1 MGLFEKLFPRQT
13 VRRQVEEY
21 FKTLTAYR
29 PAFTSWHG
37 AIYESELVRAAI
49 DTRARHISKMEV
61 TFTGAAKPYLQRQL
75 RIAPNEW
82 QTWSQFLYRLSTI
95 LDNQN
100 SAFLVPVFGQYGE
113 VTGVFPVLPSK
124 CEIVQ
129 TADGVPYL
137 RYTFV
142 TGEKASIERELCG
155 LMTKFQYKDDFFG
168 ESNSALAPTMDLIHT
183 QDQGIK
189 EAIKNGATF
198 RFMAKLNNFSKPE
211 DLAKERKRFSR
222 ENFEAEDGGGLLL
235 FPNTYT
241 DVKQITSQSFAV
253 DTEQLKLIE
262 KNVYD
267 YFGVNEDIIQNKAHG
282 DEFMAFYEGAIEPFA
297 IQLSEVLT
305 FMLFTSR
312 EIAFTSGVFF
322 TSNRIQY
329 MNNSDKL
336 AVSRDL
342 ADRGVLSINE
352 VREIWQLP
360 PIDGGDRHILRGE
373 YYDASTGTKVEEIGD
388 SKDEE

>member
-13 VRRQVEEY
+13 ARRQVEEY

-29 PAFTSWHG
+29 PVFTSWHG

-49 DTRARHISKMEV
+49 DTRARHISKMSV
-61 TFTGAAKPYLQRQL
+61 VFTGAAKPYLQSKL
-75 RIAPNEW
+75 KIAPNEW

-100 SAFLVPVFGQYGE
+100 SAFIVPVFGQYGE
-113 VTGVFPVLPSK
+113 VTGMFPVLPSK
-124 CEIVQ
+124 CEIVE

-137 RYTFV
+137 RYTFI

-235 FPNTYT
+235 FPNTYA
-241 DVKQITSQSFAV
+241 DIQQIKSTPFTV
-253 DTEQLKLIE
+253 DADQMNAIKE
-262 KNVYD
+262 NVFN
-267 YFGVNEDIIQNKAHG
+267 YFGVNEEVLQNKAT
-282 DEFMAFYEGAIEPFA
+282 DEQLDSFFDGAIEPFS
-297 IQLSEVLT
+297 IQLSQVLEK
-305 FMLFTSR
+305 MLFTNR
-312 EIAFTSGVFF
+312 EISVGNHVYVAA
-322 TSNRIQY
+322 NRLQY
-329 MNNSDKL
+329 MSTTHKINMAQQL
-336 AVSRDL
+336 G
-342 ADRGVLSINE
+342 DRGMITINE
-352 VREIWQLP
+352 VRELFNYP
-360 PIDGGDRHILRGE
+360 PLLEGGDKAPIRGE
-373 YYDASTGTKVEEIGD
+373 YYFAGEEKTDGND
-388 SKDEE
+388 GQN

>member
-13 VRRQVEEY
+13 ARRQVEEY

-29 PAFTSWHG
+29 PVFTSWHG

-49 DTRARHISKMEV
+49 DTRARHISKMSV
-61 TFTGAAKPYLQRQL
+61 AFTGAAKPYLQSKL
-75 RIAPNEW
+75 KIAPNEW

-100 SAFLVPVFGQYGE
+100 SAFIVPVFGQYGE
-113 VTGVFPVLPSK
+113 VTGMFPVLPSK
-124 CEIVQ
+124 CEIVE

-137 RYTFV
+137 RYTFI

-168 ESNSALAPTMDLIHT
+168 ESNSALTPTMDLIHT

-235 FPNTYT
+235 FPNTYA
-241 DVKQITSQSFAV
+241 DIQQIKSTPFTV
-253 DTEQLKLIE
+253 DADQMNAIKE
-262 KNVYD
+262 NVFN
-267 YFGVNEDIIQNKAHG
+267 YFGVNEAVLQNKAT
-282 DEFMAFYEGAIEPFA
+282 DEQLDSFFDGSIEPFS
-297 IQLSEVLT
+297 IQLSQVLEN
-305 FMLFTSR
+305 MLFTNR
-312 EIAFTSGVFF
+312 EISVGNHVYVAA
-322 TSNRIQY
+322 NRLQY
-329 MNNSDKL
+329 MSTTHKINMAQQL
-336 AVSRDL
+336 G
-342 ADRGVLSINE
+342 DRGMITINE
-352 VREIWQLP
+352 VRELFNYPPLP
-360 PIDGGDRHILRGE
+360 EGGDKAPIRGE
-373 YYDASTGTKVEEIGD
+373 YYFAGEEKTDGND
-388 SKDEE
+388 GQN

>member
-13 VRRQVEEY
+13 ARRQVEEY

-29 PAFTSWHG
+29 PVFTSWHG

-49 DTRARHISKMEV
+49 DTRARHISKMSV
-61 TFTGAAKPYLQRQL
+61 VFTGAAKPYLQSKL
-75 RIAPNEW
+75 KIAPNEW

-100 SAFLVPVFGQYGE
+100 SAFIVPVFGQYGE
-113 VTGVFPVLPSK
+113 VTGMFPVLPSK
-124 CEIVQ
+124 CEIVE

-137 RYTFV
+137 RYTFI

-235 FPNTYT
+235 FPNTYA
-241 DVKQITSQSFAV
+241 DIQQIKSTPFTV
-253 DTEQLKLIE
+253 DADQMKAIKE
-262 KNVYD
+262 NVFN
-267 YFGVNEDIIQNKAHG
+267 YFGVNEAVLQNKAT
-282 DEFMAFYEGAIEPFA
+282 DEQLDSFFDGAIEPFS
-297 IQLSEVLT
+297 IQLSQVLEK
-305 FMLFTSR
+305 MLFTNR
-312 EIAFTSGVFF
+312 EISVGNHVYVAA
-322 TSNRIQY
+322 NRLQY
-329 MNNSDKL
+329 MSTTHKINMAQQL
-336 AVSRDL
+336 G
-342 ADRGVLSINE
+342 DRGMITINE
-352 VREIWQLP
+352 VRELFNYP
-360 PIDGGDRHILRGE
+360 PLLEGGDKAPIRGE
-373 YYDASTGTKVEEIGD
+373 YYFAGEEKTDGND
-388 SKDEE
+388 GQN

>member
-13 VRRQVEEY
+13 SRRQVEEY

-49 DTRARHISKMEV
+49 DTRARHISKMNV
-61 TFTGAAKPYLQRQL
+61 AFTGAAKPYLQSKL
-75 RIAPNEW
+75 KIAPNEW
-82 QTWSQFLYRLSTI
+82 QTWSQMLYRLSTI
-95 LDNQN
+95 LDCQN

-129 TADGVPYL
+129 TADGVPFL

-189 EAIKNGATF
+189 EGIKNSATF

-235 FPNTYT
+235 FPNTYSEIQ
-241 DVKQITSQSFAV
+241 QIQSKPFTIDA
-253 DTEQLKLIE
+253 DQMKAIE
-262 KNVYD
+262 GNVFN
-267 YFGVNEDIIQNKAHG
+267 YFGVNEAVLQNKAT
-282 DEFMAFYEGAIEPFA
+282 DEQLDSFFDGALEPFS
-297 IQLSEVLT
+297 IQLSQVLEK
-305 FMLFTSR
+305 MLFTNR
-312 EIAFTSGVFF
+312 EIAIGNHVYIA
-322 TSNRIQY
+322 SNRLQY
-329 MNNSDKL
+329 MSTSHKIEMAQQL
-336 AVSRDL
+336 G
-342 ADRGVLSINE
+342 DRGMITINE
-352 VREIWQLP
+352 ARELFNYPPLP
-360 PIDGGDRHILRGE
+360 EDGDRAPIRGE
-373 YYDASTGTKVEEIGD
+373 YYFAGEEKNDGNNGQD
-388 SKDEE
+388 

>member
-13 VRRQVEEY
+13 ARRQVEEY

-29 PAFTSWHG
+29 PVFTSWHG

-49 DTRARHISKMEV
+49 DTRARHISKMSV
-61 TFTGAAKPYLQRQL
+61 VFTGAAKPYLQSKL
-75 RIAPNEW
+75 KIAPNEW
-82 QTWSQFLYRLSTI
+82 QTWSQLLYRLSTI

-100 SAFLVPVFGQYGE
+100 SAFIVPVFGQYGE
-113 VTGVFPVLPSK
+113 VTGMFPVLPSK
-124 CEIVQ
+124 CEIVE

-137 RYTFV
+137 RYTFI

-235 FPNTYT
+235 FPNTYA
-241 DVKQITSQSFAV
+241 DIQQIKSTPFTV
-253 DTEQLKLIE
+253 DADQMNAIKE
-262 KNVYD
+262 NVFN
-267 YFGVNEDIIQNKAHG
+267 YFGVNEAVLQNKAT
-282 DEFMAFYEGAIEPFA
+282 DEQLDSFFDGAIEPFS
-297 IQLSEVLT
+297 IQLSQVLEK
-305 FMLFTSR
+305 MLFTNR
-312 EIAFTSGVFF
+312 EISVGNHVYVAA
-322 TSNRIQY
+322 NRLQY
-329 MNNSDKL
+329 MSTTHKINMAQQL
-336 AVSRDL
+336 G
-342 ADRGVLSINE
+342 DRGMITINE
-352 VREIWQLP
+352 VRELFNYP
-360 PIDGGDRHILRGE
+360 PLLEGGDKAPIRGE
-373 YYDASTGTKVEEIGD
+373 YYFAGEEKTDGND
-388 SKDEE
+388 GQN

>member
-13 VRRQVEEY
+13 ARRQVEEY

-29 PAFTSWHG
+29 PVFTSWHG

-49 DTRARHISKMEV
+49 DTRARHISKMSV
-61 TFTGAAKPYLQRQL
+61 VFTGAAKPYLQSKL
-75 RIAPNEW
+75 KIAPNEW

-100 SAFLVPVFGQYGE
+100 SAFIVPVFGQYGE
-113 VTGVFPVLPSK
+113 VTGMFPVLPSK
-124 CEIVQ
+124 CEIVE

-137 RYTFV
+137 RYTFI

-235 FPNTYT
+235 FPNTYA
-241 DVKQITSQSFAV
+241 DIQQIKSTPFTV
-253 DTEQLKLIE
+253 DADQMNAIKE
-262 KNVYD
+262 NVFN
-267 YFGVNEDIIQNKAHG
+267 YFGVNEAVLQNKAT
-282 DEFMAFYEGAIEPFA
+282 DDQLDSFFDGAIEPFS
-297 IQLSEVLT
+297 IQLSQVLEK
-305 FMLFTSR
+305 MLFTNR
-312 EIAFTSGVFF
+312 EISVGNHVYVAA
-322 TSNRIQY
+322 NRLQY
-329 MNNSDKL
+329 MSTTHKINMAQQL
-336 AVSRDL
+336 G
-342 ADRGVLSINE
+342 DRGMITINE
-352 VREIWQLP
+352 VRELFNYPPLP
-360 PIDGGDRHILRGE
+360 EGGDKAPIRGE
-373 YYDASTGTKVEEIGD
+373 YYFAGEEKTDGND
-388 SKDEE
+388 GQN

>member
-13 VRRQVEEY
+13 ARRQVEEY

-142 TGEKASIERELCG
+142 TGEKASIERELCA
-155 LMTKFQYKDDFFG
+155 LLTKFQYKDDFFG
-168 ESNSALAPTMDLIHT
+168 ESNSALRPTMELIHT

-189 EAIKNGATF
+189 EGIKNSATF

-211 DLAKERKRFSR
+211 DLARERKRFSR

-235 FPNTYT
+235 FPYTYA
-241 DVKQITSQSFAV
+241 DIQQIQSKPFTV
-253 DTEQLKLIE
+253 DADQMKAIE
-262 KNVYD
+262 ANVFN
-267 YFGVNEDIIQNKAHG
+267 YFGVNEAVLQNKAT
-282 DEFMAFYEGAIEPFA
+282 DEELDSFFNGALEPFS
-297 IQLSEVLT
+297 IQLSQVLEKM
-305 FMLFTSR
+305 FFTNR
-312 EIAFTSGVFF
+312 EIAVGNRVYVS
-322 TSNRIQY
+322 SNRLQY
-329 MNNSDKL
+329 MSVTHKISL
-336 AVSRDL
+336 AQQL
-342 ADRGVLSINE
+342 GDRGMITINE
-352 VREIWQLP
+352 IRELFNYPPLP
-360 PIDGGDRHILRGE
+360 EGDRAPIRGE
-373 YYDASTGTKVEEIGD
+373 YYFAGEE
-388 SKDEE
+388 KDNGNDGQN

>member
-1 MGLFEKLFPRQT
+1 MGLFERLFPRQT
-13 VRRQVEEY
+13 ARRQVEEY

-29 PAFTSWHG
+29 PVFTSWHG

-49 DTRARHISKMEV
+49 DTRARHISKMSV
-61 TFTGAAKPYLQRQL
+61 VFTGAAKPYLQSKL
-75 RIAPNEW
+75 KIAPNEW

-100 SAFLVPVFGQYGE
+100 SAFIVPVFGQYGE
-113 VTGVFPVLPSK
+113 VTGMFPVLPSK
-124 CEIVQ
+124 CEIVE

-137 RYTFV
+137 RYTFI

-235 FPNTYT
+235 FPNTYA
-241 DVKQITSQSFAV
+241 DIQQIKSTPFTV
-253 DTEQLKLIE
+253 DADQMNAIKE
-262 KNVYD
+262 NVFN
-267 YFGVNEDIIQNKAHG
+267 YFGVNEAVLQNKAT
-282 DEFMAFYEGAIEPFA
+282 DEQLDSFFDGAIEPFS
-297 IQLSEVLT
+297 IQLSQVLEK
-305 FMLFTSR
+305 MLFTNR
-312 EIAFTSGVFF
+312 EISVGNHVYVAA
-322 TSNRIQY
+322 NRLQY
-329 MNNSDKL
+329 MSTTHKINMAQQL
-336 AVSRDL
+336 G
-342 ADRGVLSINE
+342 DRGMITINE
-352 VREIWQLP
+352 VRELFNYPPLP
-360 PIDGGDRHILRGE
+360 EGGDKAPIRGE
-373 YYDASTGTKVEEIGD
+373 YYFAGEEKTDGND
-388 SKDEE
+388 GQN

>member
-13 VRRQVEEY
+13 SRRQVEEY

-49 DTRARHISKMEV
+49 DTRARHISKMNV
-61 TFTGAAKPYLQRQL
+61 AFTGAAKPYLQSKL
-75 RIAPNEW
+75 KIAPNEW
-82 QTWSQFLYRLSTI
+82 QTWSQMLYRLSTI
-95 LDNQN
+95 LDCQN

-155 LMTKFQYKDDFFG
+155 LLTKFQYKDDFFG

-189 EAIKNGATF
+189 EGIKNSATF

-235 FPNTYT
+235 FPNTYSEIQ
-241 DVKQITSQSFAV
+241 QIQSKPFTIDA
-253 DTEQLKLIE
+253 DQMKAIE
-262 KNVYD
+262 GNVFN
-267 YFGVNEDIIQNKAHG
+267 YFGVNEAVLQNKAT
-282 DEFMAFYEGAIEPFA
+282 DEQLDSFFDGALEPFS
-297 IQLSEVLT
+297 IQLSQVLEK
-305 FMLFTSR
+305 MLFTNR
-312 EIAFTSGVFF
+312 EIAIGNHVYIA
-322 TSNRIQY
+322 SNRLQY
-329 MNNSDKL
+329 MSTSHKIEMAQQL
-336 AVSRDL
+336 G
-342 ADRGVLSINE
+342 DRGMITINE
-352 VREIWQLP
+352 ARELFNYPPLP
-360 PIDGGDRHILRGE
+360 EGGDKAPIRGE
-373 YYDASTGTKVEEIGD
+373 YYFAGEEKNDGNNGQD
-388 SKDEE
+388 

>member
-13 VRRQVEEY
+13 ARRQVEEY

-29 PAFTSWHG
+29 PVFTSWHG

-49 DTRARHISKMEV
+49 DTRARHISKMSV
-61 TFTGAAKPYLQRQL
+61 VFTGAAKPYLQSKL
-75 RIAPNEW
+75 KIAPNEW

-100 SAFLVPVFGQYGE
+100 SAFIVPVFGQYGE
-113 VTGVFPVLPSK
+113 VTGMFPVLPSK
-124 CEIVQ
+124 CEIVE

-137 RYTFV
+137 RYTFI

-235 FPNTYT
+235 FPNTYA
-241 DVKQITSQSFAV
+241 DIQQIKSTPFTV
-253 DTEQLKLIE
+253 DADQMNAIKE
-262 KNVYD
+262 NVFN
-267 YFGVNEDIIQNKAHG
+267 YFGVNEAVLQNKAT
-282 DEFMAFYEGAIEPFA
+282 DEQLDSFFDGAIEPFS
-297 IQLSEVLT
+297 IQLSQVLEK
-305 FMLFTSR
+305 MLFTNR
-312 EIAFTSGVFF
+312 EISVGNHVYVAA
-322 TSNRIQY
+322 NRLQY
-329 MNNSDKL
+329 MSTTHKINMAQQL
-336 AVSRDL
+336 G
-342 ADRGVLSINE
+342 DRGMITINE
-352 VREIWQLP
+352 VRELFNYPPLP
-360 PIDGGDRHILRGE
+360 EGGDKAPIRGE
-373 YYDASTGTKVEEIGD
+373 YYFAGEEKTDGND
-388 SKDEE
+388 GQN

>member
-13 VRRQVEEY
+13 SRRQVEEY

-29 PAFTSWHG
+29 PAFTSWNG

-49 DTRARHISKMEV
+49 DTRARHISKMTAV
-61 TFTGAAKPYLQRQL
+61 FTGAAKPYLQSKL
-75 RIAPNEW
+75 KIAPNEW
-82 QTWSQFLYRLSTI
+82 QTWSQMLYRLSTI
-95 LDNQN
+95 LDCQN

-129 TADGVPYL
+129 TAEGVPYL

-189 EAIKNGATF
+189 EGIKNSATF

-235 FPNTYT
+235 FPNTYSEIQ
-241 DVKQITSQSFAV
+241 QIQSKPFTIDA
-253 DTEQLKLIE
+253 DQMKAIE
-262 KNVYD
+262 GNVFN
-267 YFGVNEDIIQNKAHG
+267 YFGVNEAVLQNKAT
-282 DEFMAFYEGAIEPFA
+282 DEQLDSFFDGALEPFS
-297 IQLSEVLT
+297 IQLSQVLEK
-305 FMLFTSR
+305 MLFTNR
-312 EIAFTSGVFF
+312 EIAIGNHVYIA
-322 TSNRIQY
+322 SNRLQY
-329 MNNSDKL
+329 MSTSHKIEMAQQL
-336 AVSRDL
+336 G
-342 ADRGVLSINE
+342 DRGMITINE
-352 VREIWQLP
+352 ARELFNYPPLP
-360 PIDGGDRHILRGE
+360 EGGDKAPIRGE
-373 YYDASTGTKVEEIGD
+373 YYFAGEEKNDGNNGQD
-388 SKDEE
+388 

>member
-1 MGLFEKLFPRQT
+1 MGLFERLFPRQT
-13 VRRQVEEY
+13 ARRQVEEY

-29 PAFTSWHG
+29 PVFTSWHG

-49 DTRARHISKMEV
+49 DTRARHISKMSV
-61 TFTGAAKPYLQRQL
+61 VFTGAAKPYLQSKL
-75 RIAPNEW
+75 KIAPNEW

-100 SAFLVPVFGQYGE
+100 SAFIVPVFGQYGE
-113 VTGVFPVLPSK
+113 VTGMFPVLPSK
-124 CEIVQ
+124 CEIVE

-137 RYTFV
+137 RYTFI

-235 FPNTYT
+235 FPNTYA
-241 DVKQITSQSFAV
+241 DIQQIKSTPFTV
-253 DTEQLKLIE
+253 DADQMNAIKE
-262 KNVYD
+262 NVFN
-267 YFGVNEDIIQNKAHG
+267 YFGVNEEVLQNKAT
-282 DEFMAFYEGAIEPFA
+282 DEQLDSFFDGAIEPFS
-297 IQLSEVLT
+297 IQLSQVLEK
-305 FMLFTSR
+305 MLFTNR
-312 EIAFTSGVFF
+312 EISVGNHVYVAA
-322 TSNRIQY
+322 NRLQY
-329 MNNSDKL
+329 MSTTHKINMAQQL
-336 AVSRDL
+336 G
-342 ADRGVLSINE
+342 DRGMITINE
-352 VREIWQLP
+352 VRELFNYP
-360 PIDGGDRHILRGE
+360 PLLEGGDKAPIRGE
-373 YYDASTGTKVEEIGD
+373 YYFAGEEKTDGND
-388 SKDEE
+388 GQN

>member
-13 VRRQVEEY
+13 ARRQVEEY

-29 PAFTSWHG
+29 PVFTSWHG

-49 DTRARHISKMEV
+49 DTRARHISKMSV
-61 TFTGAAKPYLQRQL
+61 AFTGAAKPYLQSKL
-75 RIAPNEW
+75 KIAPNEW

-100 SAFLVPVFGQYGE
+100 SAFIVPVFGQYGE
-113 VTGVFPVLPSK
+113 VTGMFPVLPSK
-124 CEIVQ
+124 CEIVE

-137 RYTFV
+137 RYTFI

-168 ESNSALAPTMDLIHT
+168 ESNSALASTMDLIHT

-235 FPNTYT
+235 FPNTYA
-241 DVKQITSQSFAV
+241 DIQQIKSTPFTV
-253 DTEQLKLIE
+253 DADQMNAIKE
-262 KNVYD
+262 NVFN
-267 YFGVNEDIIQNKAHG
+267 YFGVNEAVLQNKAT
-282 DEFMAFYEGAIEPFA
+282 DEQLDSFFDGAIEPFS
-297 IQLSEVLT
+297 IQLSQVLEK
-305 FMLFTSR
+305 MLFTNR
-312 EIAFTSGVFF
+312 EISVHKINMAQQLG
-322 TSNRIQY
+322 
-329 MNNSDKL
+329 
-336 AVSRDL
+336 
-342 ADRGVLSINE
+342 DRGMITINE
-352 VREIWQLP
+352 VRELFNYP
-360 PIDGGDRHILRGE
+360 PLLEGGDKAPIRGE
-373 YYDASTGTKVEEIGD
+373 YYFAGEEKTDGND
-388 SKDEE
+388 GQN

>member
-13 VRRQVEEY
+13 ARRQVEEY

-29 PAFTSWHG
+29 PVFTSWHG

-49 DTRARHISKMEV
+49 DTRARHISKMSV
-61 TFTGAAKPYLQRQL
+61 VFTGAAKPYLQSKL
-75 RIAPNEW
+75 KIAPNEW

-100 SAFLVPVFGQYGE
+100 SAFIVPVFGQYGE
-113 VTGVFPVLPSK
+113 VTGMFPVLPSK
-124 CEIVQ
+124 CEIVE

-137 RYTFV
+137 RYTFI

-235 FPNTYT
+235 FPNTYA
-241 DVKQITSQSFAV
+241 DIQQIKSTPFTV
-253 DTEQLKLIE
+253 DADQMNAIKE
-262 KNVYD
+262 NVFN
-267 YFGVNEDIIQNKAHG
+267 YFGVNEAVLQNKAT
-282 DEFMAFYEGAIEPFA
+282 DEQLDSFFDGAIEPFS
-297 IQLSEVLT
+297 IQLSQVLEK
-305 FMLFTSR
+305 MLFTNR
-312 EIAFTSGVFF
+312 EISVGNHVYVAA
-322 TSNRIQY
+322 NRLQY
-329 MNNSDKL
+329 MSTTHKINMAQQL
-336 AVSRDL
+336 G
-342 ADRGVLSINE
+342 DRGMITINE
-352 VREIWQLP
+352 VRELFNYP
-360 PIDGGDRHILRGE
+360 PLLEGGDKAPIRGE
-373 YYDASTGTKVEEIGD
+373 YYFAGEEKTDGND
-388 SKDEE
+388 GQN

>member
-13 VRRQVEEY
+13 ARRQVEEY

-29 PAFTSWHG
+29 PVFTSWHG

-49 DTRARHISKMEV
+49 DTRARHISKMNV
-61 TFTGAAKPYLQRQL
+61 AFTGAAKPYLQSKL
-75 RIAPNEW
+75 KIAPNEW

-100 SAFLVPVFGQYGE
+100 SAFIVPVFGQYGE
-113 VTGVFPVLPSK
+113 VTGMFPVLPSK
-124 CEIVQ
+124 CEIVE

-137 RYTFV
+137 RYTFI

-198 RFMAKLNNFSKPE
+198 RFMAKLNNFSKAE

-235 FPNTYT
+235 FPNTYA
-241 DVKQITSQSFAV
+241 DIQQIKSTPFTIDADQMNAIK
-253 DTEQLKLIE
+253 E
-262 KNVYD
+262 NVFN
-267 YFGVNEDIIQNKAHG
+267 YFGVNEEVLQNKAT
-282 DEFMAFYEGAIEPFA
+282 DEQLDSFFDGAIEPFS
-297 IQLSEVLT
+297 IQLSQVLEK
-305 FMLFTSR
+305 MLFTNR
-312 EIAFTSGVFF
+312 EISVGNHVYVAA
-322 TSNRIQY
+322 NRLQY
-329 MNNSDKL
+329 MSTTHKINMAQQL
-336 AVSRDL
+336 G
-342 ADRGVLSINE
+342 DRGMITINE
-352 VREIWQLP
+352 VRELFNYP
-360 PIDGGDRHILRGE
+360 PLLEGGDKAPIRGE
-373 YYDASTGTKVEEIGD
+373 YYFAGEEKTDGND
-388 SKDEE
+388 GQN

>member
-155 LMTKFQYKDDFFG
+155 LLTKFQYKDDFFG
-168 ESNSALAPTMDLIHT
+168 ESNSALRPTMELIHT

-189 EAIKNGATF
+189 EGIKNSATF

-235 FPNTYT
+235 FPNTYA
-241 DVKQITSQSFAV
+241 DIQQIQSKPFTV
-253 DTEQLKLIE
+253 DADQMKAIE
-262 KNVYD
+262 ANVFN
-267 YFGVNEDIIQNKAHG
+267 YFGVNEAVLQNKAT
-282 DEFMAFYEGAIEPFA
+282 DEELDSFFNGALEPFS
-297 IQLSEVLT
+297 IQLSQVLEKM
-305 FMLFTSR
+305 FFTNR
-312 EIAFTSGVFF
+312 EIAVGNRVYVS
-322 TSNRIQY
+322 SNRLQY
-329 MNNSDKL
+329 MSVTHKISL
-336 AVSRDL
+336 AQQL
-342 ADRGVLSINE
+342 GDRGMITINE
-352 VREIWQLP
+352 IRELFNYPPLP
-360 PIDGGDRHILRGE
+360 EGDRAPIRGE
-373 YYDASTGTKVEEIGD
+373 YYFAGEE
-388 SKDEE
+388 KDNGNDGQN